1 MTPHF
6 LDANIFLEL
15 NVNDE
20 DYGEFCDTI
29 TDHSCDKTTNKRVLR
44 EVDDIKA
51 VFLRTFNTLIKFF
64 KKNIKK
70 KRFISDSFIGEKDF
84 NRIRDIENWVEKY
97 YGAAKIHR
105 LEWLKK
111 YFELT
116 VNKRLHSLNVKIISS
131 SSDVGLFTEINSV
144 MVDED
149 DAWHIT
155 DAYTWCITKGKILV
169 WSIDDDII
177 NPREQILSKIC
188 TYQGISRAK
197 CLLDISHIKYVQQ
210 NRL

>member
-1 MTPHF
+1 MTTHF

-70 KRFISDSFIGEKDF
+70 KRFISDSFIGEKTSTEF
-84 NRIRDIENWVEKY
+84 EILKIGWKNTMEQQKY
-97 YGAAKIHR
+97 
-105 LEWLKK
+105 
-111 YFELT
+111 
-116 VNKRLHSLNVKIISS
+116 
-131 SSDVGLFTEINSV
+131 
-144 MVDED
+144 
-149 DAWHIT
+149 T
-155 DAYTWCITKGKILV
+155 D
-169 WSIDDDII
+169 
-177 NPREQILSKIC
+177 
-188 TYQGISRAK
+188 
-197 CLLDISHIKYVQQ
+197 
-210 NRL
+210 